1 MYTNNKYF
9 LKYKKYI
16 TLFYAIKMLETIT
29 QISIW
34 FTIKMQ
40 RLAWYIFIY
49 SAIYYFIY
57 FKNFFLYIVKT
68 VLVNLT
74 QLVWIMHNICKVR
87 NLNSS
92 HHTKKLEL
100 QPYKKNLDYIEDC
113 NS

>member
-40 RLAWYIFIY
+40 RLA
-49 SAIYYFIY
+49 
-57 FKNFFLYIVKT
+57 
-68 VLVNLT
+68 
-74 QLVWIMHNICKVR
+74 
-87 NLNSS
+87 
-92 HHTKKLEL
+92 
-100 QPYKKNLDYIEDC
+100 
-113 NS
+113 